1 MDIRDL
7 DRRAGA
13 VLGEVVMQVRPEHL
27 WFPTPCPDW
36 TVRGLL
42 RHIVSENEGF
52 AAAATDGSAPVQVW
66 TGGRL
71 GDNPAGAYRR
81 SNVRVAEA
89 FADGGA
95 LDRPM
100 EVREF
105 GTFPRR
111 VALTFRQLDCV
122 VHAWDLAR
130 AIDAPYDPPQDM
142 VEMALDARSPDPGQR
157 RQPRSRRSL
166 RAQRQGPRRRL
177 RPGHP
182 ARPPRPQPR
191 LGLPARLA
199 HAGRVE
205 AGSVRPGRG
214 VEHPGEGA
222 PEGLGRAEAHL
233 TGDHVQWVGGC
244 F

>member
-13 VLGEVVMQVRPEHL
+13 VLGEVVMQVRSEHL

-52 AAAATDGSAPVQVW
+52 AAAALNGSAS
-66 TGGRL
+66 TGAWNSGRL

-81 SNVRVAEA
+81 SNVRVADA

-95 LDRPM
+95 LDRLM

-105 GTFPRR
+105 GSFPRR
-111 VALTFRQLDCV
+111 IALTFHQLDCV

-130 AIDAPYDPPQDM
+130 AIDAPYDPPPDM
-142 VEMALDARSPDPGQR
+142 VEMALDLARRIPDTDAARGPGAAFE
-157 RQPRSRRSL
+157 RSVKV
-166 RAQRQGPRRRL
+166 
-177 RPGHP
+177 PGD
-182 ARPPRPQPR
+182 AADFPQL
-191 LGLPARLA
+191 LGL
-199 HAGRVE
+199 
-205 AGSVRPGRG
+205 
-214 VEHPGEGA
+214 
-222 PEGLGRAEAHL
+222 LGRNP
-233 TGDHVQWVGGC
+233 DWVSPLD
-244 F
+244 